1 MRSPSG
7 ASATLIGLALA
18 LVLMI
23 GIPAVGLLNARP
35 SRFGWQMYTVA
46 YEAPRAWAKS
56 ANGSLKPIDDFVDR
70 FAVLRG
76 DVPSAAAVARAM
88 CAFVDADA
96 VVVELRPDARGEAA
110 CP

>member
-7 ASATLIGLALA
+7 PATVMGLA
-18 LVLMI
+18 LVLILII
-23 GIPAVGLLNARP
+23 GIPAAGLLNARP

-46 YEAPRAWAKS
+46 YEAPRAWAKA
-56 ANGSLKPIDDFVDR
+56 ANGSLEPIDDFVNR

-88 CAFVDADA
+88 CAFLDAGA